1 MRNFFVII
9 SAFLI
14 LIAGTVS
21 AQMGDEMGGHKMIIE
36 KQVKMGH
43 GGMCGGKGDCCSPMM
58 MLKMADELGLTA
70 EQKTK
75 ISKMQEDFG
84 ILRIDKNA
92 ELEKAQ
98 LHLGLLM
105 KNDGAEKEILAAMDK
120 VGALKTEM
128 KKMCFTHHRQMKAV
142 LTADQLKKLEEMG
155 PKMMGCGGG
164 DDDDDSGPGMGCG
177 SGHGEMGKMM
187 APDAMGKCASAS
199 MGCKKSCG
207 GK

>member
-14 LIAGTVS
+14 LMAGTVS
-21 AQMGDEMGGHKMIIE
+21 AQSGCQKGGPGMVIE
-36 KQVKMGH
+36 KQIKMGP
-43 GGMCGGKGDCCSPMM
+43 GGMCGGKGEGCHPMM
-58 MLKMADELGLTA
+58 LLKMAEELGLTA

-75 ISKMQEDFG
+75 ISKMKEDFG
-84 ILRIDKNA
+84 MLMIDKKA

-98 LHLGLLM
+98 LRLRLLM
-105 KNDGAEKEILAAMDK
+105 KDDGAEREILAGMDK

-128 KKMCFTHHRQMKAV
+128 KKMCFTHCRQMKAV
-142 LTADQLKKLEEMG
+142 LTADQLKKLDEMG
-155 PKMMGCGGG
+155 PKMMGCG
-164 DDDDDSGPGMGCG
+164 DDDDDNDSGPGMGCG
-177 SGHGEMGKMM
+177 SGPGEMGKMM
-187 APDAMGKCASAS
+187 APDAMGKCAGAS